1 MEIMPG
7 GAMRLVDRAKDV
19 IISGGRNVYS
29 AEVEHALMSH
39 PEVAD
44 CAVVGRPNPDW
55 GETVV
60 AVVTPVPGAQPSLE
74 DLREHCSGLI
84 ADYKLPREV
93 VIGDVPRNHAGK
105 LQKHTVRALFDAS

>member
-1 MEIMPG
+1 
-7 GAMRLVDRAKDV
+7 
-19 IISGGRNVYS
+19 
-29 AEVEHALMSH
+29 
-39 PEVAD
+39 
-44 CAVVGRPNPDW
+44 
-55 GETVV
+55 
-60 AVVTPVPGAQPSLE
+60 LE